1 MIRVSETNLL
11 LAVLAAGLL
20 GLGVPRTIDTVLQL
34 RAGGAEDLS
43 NASNFDDLAMQSVD
57 AARLERIDG
66 RFHDPAASIRAG
78 TIQFVLAAGAG
89 DDADHAQIDTAIANL
104 ESGLARAPA
113 DPKGW
118 MMLALA
124 RAQRGNSDGAR
135 LALRSSI
142 AIAPQDPTLAL
153 ARAELGLKL
162 LSVLPPEE
170 WELVSEQI
178 RIAAASQFDGLVK
191 YVQDGGDLTPITT
204 ALAGEPDRVAA
215 LIAALNP
222 PAANN

>member
-20 GLGVPRTIDTVLQL
+20 GLGVPRTIDTVLEL
-34 RAGGAEDLS
+34 GAGGAEDLS

-57 AARLERIDG
+57 ATRLERIDN
-66 RFHDPAASIRAG
+66 RYHDPAASIRAG
-78 TIQFVLAAGAG
+78 TIEFVLAAGDG
-89 DDADHAQIDTAIANL
+89 DRAQIASAIANL

-124 RAQRGNSDGAR
+124 RAQLGDSEGAR

-162 LSVLPPEE
+162 LGDLPPEE
-170 WELVSEQI
+170 WQLVSEQI

-191 YVQDGGDLTPITT
+191 YVQGGGDLTPITT
-204 ALAGEPDRVAA
+204 ALAADPDRVAA
-215 LIAALNP
+215 LIAAMK
-222 PAANN
+222 PAAGN

>member
-43 NASNFDDLAMQSVD
+43 NASNFDDLATQSVD
-57 AARLERIDG
+57 ATRLEQIDS
-66 RFHDPAASIRAG
+66 RYHDPAASIRAG

-89 DDADHAQIDTAIANL
+89 DADRAQIAAAIANL

-124 RAQRGNSDGAR
+124 RSELGDADGAR

-142 AIAPQDPTLAL
+142 AIAPHDPTLAL

-162 LSVLPPEE
+162 LSDLPPEE

-178 RIAAASQFDGLVK
+178 RIAAASHFDGLVK

-204 ALAGEPDRVAA
+204 ALAGDPDRVAA

-222 PAANN
+222 AAKN